1 MGAPHHHPPSQ
12 HTMLAQSPLVVA
24 PPLQGGSSTSHRPS
38 SSVDGHR
45 RRVSMPITPPET
57 PDRAGFSGAQTVPTH
72 YVETLP
78 TPPESP
84 ASAKSFATQATQG
97 VLSLATDAW
106 QNEKQQW
113 SHKARGHSRVL
124 SYGDALAPTASYTR
138 IAQRSLFTPS
148 RVITVTLIIFTTVY
162 AILLIV
168 PPIRSRAEVAQA
180 TKSPLVAL
188 ATPEVR
194 PAMAAAAL
202 AANEPNESLDGYRAV
217 ERSSESRHIQHDV
230 PLDHVAAREA
240 FGHQAAQRPARRRAG
255 PNRINRPVAT
265 VTDDETLARR
275 SADEAR
281 RRSPHAAMEEIDRL
295 VHAGRLHS
303 ADADST
309 LPADEE
315 HEIAAVAGRSKH
327 RKQARKTEEVSDD
340 KFAKPAKRGAHVDV
354 DDLLL
359 SRRKAEARERS
370 GAQEARRQG
379 TAAEKRKPHRLP
391 DDEEEDIPVGPIER
405 RVRQF
410 KRGGAAPRE

>member
-1 MGAPHHHPPSQ
+1 MG

-57 PDRAGFSGAQTVPTH
+57 PDRSGFSGAQTVPTH

-194 PAMAAAAL
+194 PAKAAAAL

-217 ERSSESRHIQHDV
+217 ERSSTSTTYCSREGRQKRGSV
-230 PLDHVAAREA
+230 
-240 FGHQAAQRPARRRAG
+240 QALKRHAVKGPPQKSASRTGCPMTRKRTSLSAPSSVECGSSSAVVRRRASRVTLSKIYLC
-255 PNRINRPVAT
+255 NSWSYFTVATCLAKRPAT
-265 VTDDETLARR
+265 VT
-275 SADEAR
+275 
-281 RRSPHAAMEEIDRL
+281 
-295 VHAGRLHS
+295 V
-303 ADADST
+303 
-309 LPADEE
+309 
-315 HEIAAVAGRSKH
+315 
-327 RKQARKTEEVSDD
+327 
-340 KFAKPAKRGAHVDV
+340 
-354 DDLLL
+354 
-359 SRRKAEARERS
+359 
-370 GAQEARRQG
+370 
-379 TAAEKRKPHRLP
+379 
-391 DDEEEDIPVGPIER
+391 
-405 RVRQF
+405 
-410 KRGGAAPRE
+410 